1 MRKSLYIAASLITL
15 AFAPALAFASGNCNQ
30 ACTPVPM
37 QVINGQI
44 QLGDA
49 IAFNNVVVGSSNGA
63 AITGAAAGNS
73 MSASSTLTPMN
84 VSSTQYLDG
93 NVNASNVAI
102 IGQARGNT
110 VSVAS
115 AQGNAAQVVG
125 CCSNLDVHGEQI
137 SQYGNNIVASSYV
150 QVGSSDNVLSSA
162 QATANNWATSSY
174 HGTVAQH
181 VGQYNAAN
189 VWADSHVD
197 ACCNNGVVASNA
209 VAVANTNSMYGDGST
224 LYSSVNQKN
233 YGNAGAS
240 AIIHNNSATDNTA
253 AATAVANNATVTNQR
268 GYAELAGNQENW
280 GDVHARSVVLNGDW
294 SGQAVSSANAMGNSA
309 LITNIGS
316 DAGMYLDQANYSG
329 APVTAYAGLFGSSS
343 HNGVGVASS
352 SAIGNAITGFTCAGC
367 GQGGV
372 SMNSNTSQYNASNV
386 VAHTQVGV
394 GTAGMISASAT
405 AVGNSAT
412 FIARGN

>member
-1 MRKSLYIAASLITL
+1 MRKSQLIATSLFTL
-15 AFAPALAFASGNCNQ
+15 VLTPLAAVAGGNCNQ
-30 ACTPVPM
+30 NCAPQPM

-49 IAFNNVVVGSSNGA
+49 IAFTNVVVGSSNGTA
-63 AITGAAAGNS
+63 LTSAAAGNS

-84 VSSTQYLDG
+84 VGSNQYLDG
-93 NVNASNVAI
+93 NVSASNTAI
-102 IGQARGNT
+102 IGNARGNT

-137 SQYGNNIVASSYV
+137 SQYGNNITASSYV
-150 QVGSSDNVLSSA
+150 QVGSSDNVMSSA
-162 QATANNWATSSY
+162 QASANNWATASY

-209 VAVANTNSMYGDGST
+209 VAVANTNSMYGQGST

-233 YGNAGAS
+233 YGNVGAS
-240 AIIHNNSATDNTA
+240 AIIHNNSATNNTA
-253 AATAVANNATVTNQR
+253 AANAVANNATVTNEF
-268 GYAELAGNQENW
+268 GYAQLAGNQENW
-280 GDVHARSVVLNGDW
+280 GNVHARSVVLNNEW
-294 SGQAVSSANAMGNSA
+294 SGSMVSSANAMGNSA
-309 LITNIGS
+309 LVSNIGS
-316 DAGMYLDQANYSG
+316 DAGIYLGQANYSN
-329 APVTAYAGLFGSSS
+329 APVTAYAGMFGSSS

-372 SMNSNTSQYNASNV
+372 AMNSNTSQYNASNV